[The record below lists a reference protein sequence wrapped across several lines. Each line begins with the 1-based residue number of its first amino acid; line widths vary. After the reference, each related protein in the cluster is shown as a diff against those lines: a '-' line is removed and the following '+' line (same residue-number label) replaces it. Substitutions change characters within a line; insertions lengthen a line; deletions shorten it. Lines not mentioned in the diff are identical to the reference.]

1 MTFTLR
7 IAVTDRPGSLARIS
21 TALARVGANIVTLE
35 VLERSVETAVDQL
48 VIEAPRATGEVLR
61 RVLEQIPGT
70 VVESLR
76 PTRGHAG
83 LPPLGLAARLARTTP
98 DELLTVL
105 VDGLTVSFD
114 ATWSAVVASREPQPE
129 VRASS
134 AGTPSFLNVATPWL
148 PLRDVRRIPPG
159 PWTPSRWGRA
169 GEPLELAAAPLR
181 DADEALLVAR
191 PYGPRFAGRELAD
204 IGMLAEV
211 TVGLLARA
219 DATVTPGAS
228 RA

>member
-1 MTFTLR
+1 VTFTLR

-48 VIEAPRATGEVLR
+48 VIEAPRATGDVLR
-61 RVLEQIPGT
+61 QVLEGIPGT

-83 LPPLGLAARLARTTP
+83 LPPLGLAARLARAGA
-98 DELLTVL
+98 DELLTLL

-114 ATWSAVVASREPQPE
+114 AQWAAVVAARSPQPE
-129 VRASS
+129 VRSSS
-134 AGTPSFLNVATPWL
+134 AGTPSFIGVATPWL
-148 PLRDVRRIPPG
+148 PLRDVRRVPPG
-159 PWTPSRWGRA
+159 PWTPARWGRS

-204 IGMLAEV
+204 IGMLADV
-211 TVGLLARA
+211 TVGLLARS
-219 DATVTPGAS
+219 DAPSATG
-228 RA
+228 